1 MRKSQEISFSVSD
14 LPPESLALVRKHL
27 EVLKECLTAK
37 QPISLKLGKNKEIPL
52 PASLTALVVQALS
65 SAADGKRIVLVEADE
80 EVSPE
85 KAAEFLHISRPFLI
99 KRLEAGELPFH
110 WVGSHRRILMSDLV
124 EYKRQ
129 RRQRSLET
137 LQQMREDAE
146 AMGLYE

>member
-1 MRKSQEISFSVSD
+1 MRKSQEVSFSASD
-14 LPPESLALVRKHL
+14 LPPESLALLRKHL
-27 EVLKECLTAK
+27 EVLKECLTTQ
-37 QPISLKLGKNKEIPL
+37 QPISLKLKNKEVPL
-52 PASLTALVVQALS
+52 PASLATLVVQALS
-65 SAADGKRIVLVEADE
+65 SIADGKRIVLVEADE

-85 KAAEFLHISRPFLI
+85 KAAEFLHVSRPFLI

-124 EYKRQ
+124 AYKRQ

>member
-1 MRKSQEISFSVSD
+1 MWKSQEGSFSVNN
-14 LPPESLALVRKHL
+14 LPPESLALLRKHL
-27 EVLKECLTAK
+27 EVLKECLMTK
-37 QPISLKLGKNKEIPL
+37 QPISLKLKNTDIPL
-52 PASLTALVVQALS
+52 PASLTALIVQVLS
-65 SAADGKRIVLVEADE
+65 SAADGKRIVFVEADE

-85 KAAEFLHISRPFLI
+85 KAAEFLHVSRPFLI
-99 KRLEAGELPFH
+99 KRLEVGELPFH
-110 WVGSHRRILMSDLV
+110 WVGSHCRILMSDLI

>member
-1 MRKSQEISFSVSD
+1 MRKSPEVSFSVSD
-14 LPPESLALVRKHL
+14 LPLESLALVRKHL
-27 EVLKECLTAK
+27 EVLHESLATQ
-37 QPISLKLGKNKEIPL
+37 QPTSLKLGKHKEIPL
-52 PASLTALVVQALS
+52 PTSLLALIVQALS
-65 SAADGKRIVLVEADE
+65 SAADGKRIVLVEVDD

-85 KAAEFLHISRPFLI
+85 KAAEFLHVSRPFLI
-99 KRLEAGELPFH
+99 KKLEAGELPFH
-110 WVGSHRRILMSDLV
+110 WVGSHRRMLMSDLV

>member
-1 MRKSQEISFSVSD
+1 MRKSQEVSFSVSD
-14 LPPESLALVRKHL
+14 LPPESLALLRKHL
-27 EVLKECLTAK
+27 KVLKECLTTQ
-37 QPISLKLGKNKEIPL
+37 QPISLKLKNKEIPL

-65 SAADGKRIVLVEADE
+65 SAVDGKRIVLVEADE

-85 KAAEFLHISRPFLI
+85 KAAEFLHVSRPFLV
-99 KRLEAGELPFH
+99 KRLEVGELPFH